1 MKLLL
6 CAYLVG
12 IGLYASG
19 VAWGD
24 ESTVTSMKAED
35 VRHLVV
41 GHAENDAKSAI
52 ARGDRRLLAVYGLT
66 LEVPGVSDDVSKL
79 RSKYGLRI
87 LEGTSD
93 AIKDAQDRQTNLN
106 ARKYAKEYN
115 RVVIS
120 AEK

>member
-6 CAYLVG
+6 CVFLVG
-12 IGLYASG
+12 IGLFSSG
-19 VAWGD
+19 ATWGD
-24 ESTVTSMKAED
+24 ESTETVMKAED

-41 GHAENDAKSAI
+41 GQAENDAKGAI

-66 LEVPGVSDDVSKL
+66 LEVPGVSDEVSKL
-79 RSKYGLRI
+79 RRKFGLRI

-93 AIKDAQDRQTNLN
+93 AIKDAQDRQMNLN
-106 ARKYAKEYN
+106 ARKYAMQYN
-115 RVVIS
+115 RVVIA